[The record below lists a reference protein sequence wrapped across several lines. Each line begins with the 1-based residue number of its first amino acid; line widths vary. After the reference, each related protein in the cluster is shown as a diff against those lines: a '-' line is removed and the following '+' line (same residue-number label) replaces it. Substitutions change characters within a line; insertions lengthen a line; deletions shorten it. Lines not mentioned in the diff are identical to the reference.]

1 MLKRNRGSI
10 LSSALKQNG
19 PNTVA
24 AAAQSGP
31 RAPTPRVA
39 AAPRQLQTRWL
50 IGVAAFILL
59 GGLVLLYAVP
69 LYTRHTT
76 VVVLARDVQ
85 TGSTLTAGDVTTA
98 DVSVGDQVAVV
109 HPQDGILGKTALTD
123 LRRGSLLSPGAVGDA
138 PVLTAG
144 QDLVPIRVKL
154 GQRPA
159 QGLTPGQAVLA
170 VPAPQDP
177 TSPGGTALTTAQPI
191 KATVASFGQPDP
203 ATGDLVVDLRV
214 PAADAVGLARAAG
227 TGSVTLVVL
236 SGGGSQ

>member
-1 MLKRNRGSI
+1 MRVTRRTPLASPKRRGEASSI
-10 LSSALKQNG
+10 ARAEA
-19 PNTVA
+19 V
-24 AAAQSGP
+24 P
-31 RAPTPRVA
+31 RAPAVKVA

-59 GGLVLLYAVP
+59 GGLTLLYAVP
-69 LYTRHTT
+69 LYSRHTS
-76 VVVLARDVQ
+76 VVVMARDVQ
-85 TGSTLTAGDVTTA
+85 IGSTLTAGDVTTA

-123 LRRGSLLSPGAVGDA
+123 LRRGSLLSPGLVGDA
-138 PVLTAG
+138 PLLADG

-154 GQRPA
+154 GQRPQ

-177 TSPGGTALTTAQPI
+177 TSPGGTALTSAQPFR
-191 KATVASFGQPDP
+191 ATVASFGQPDP
-203 ATGDLVVDLRV
+203 ATGDVVVDVRV

-227 TGSVTLVVL
+227 TGSVTLVAL
-236 SGGGSQ
+236 SGGGSP